1 MRNPLR
7 SEAEAFRF
15 LIVTI
20 AVFAATVI
28 ATALSGW
35 VAGLLVFVLGVV
47 IAVVFYYGKGSGE
60 EPVREKP
67 AEHPADEH
75 RLLVIANETVAGSAL
90 FDEIVRV
97 CNAHPSASTVLVVA
111 PALPDRTHL
120 WTSDL
125 DPALAEAQA
134 RLDVSLANLAAAGIS
149 AAGEVGADDPLVAF
163 DDAYRTFGPD
173 EAIIS
178 TKSPER
184 STWLE
189 RGVVDNARERF
200 DLPITHVIG
209 EDAAA

>member
-1 MRNPLR
+1 VRNPLR

-20 AVFAATVI
+20 VVFAATAI
-28 ATALSGW
+28 ATAVWGW
-35 VAGLLVFVLGVV
+35 VAGLLVFVLGAVL
-47 IAVVFYYGKGSGE
+47 AVVFYYGKGGGE
-60 EPVREKP
+60 ATVRSMP
-67 AEHPADEH
+67 AAHPPDEH

-90 FDEIVRV
+90 FDEIVRI
-97 CNAHPSASTVLVVA
+97 CEAHSKASMVLVVA

-125 DPALAEAQA
+125 DSALAEAQA
-134 RLDVSLANLAAAGIS
+134 RLDVSLANLAEAGI
-149 AAGEVGADDPLVAF
+149 AARGEVGAEDPLVAF